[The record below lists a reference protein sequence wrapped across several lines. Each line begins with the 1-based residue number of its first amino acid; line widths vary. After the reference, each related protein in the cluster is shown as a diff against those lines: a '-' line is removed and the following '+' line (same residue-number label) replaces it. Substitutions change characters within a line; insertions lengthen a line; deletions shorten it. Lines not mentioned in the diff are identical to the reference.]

1 MSCKVITD
9 ALSPEM
15 LAPSASLYYTPRVR
29 VDTLG
34 GNADEAGHALL
45 QFNRYGDDR
54 PDELS
59 K

>member
-1 MSCKVITD
+1 M
-9 ALSPEM
+9 EM

-34 GNADEAGHALL
+34 GNADEAGLALL
-45 QFNRYGDDR
+45 QFNRIPACRR